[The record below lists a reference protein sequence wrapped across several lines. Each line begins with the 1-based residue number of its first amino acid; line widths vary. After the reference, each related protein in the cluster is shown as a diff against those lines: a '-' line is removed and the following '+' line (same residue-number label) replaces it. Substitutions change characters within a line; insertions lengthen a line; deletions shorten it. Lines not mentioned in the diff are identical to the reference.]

1 MSAKPQPPAHPA
13 SELIAEIARQ
23 ILLIETLEE
32 RRMDSLDF
40 HEVAVWQVQGFGNG
54 LRRWAQESQQT
65 HPQTKGSI
73 GL

>member
-40 HEVAVWQVQGFGNG
+40 HEVAVWQVQEALETAFDAGRKSRNK
-54 LRRWAQESQQT
+54 RPPKQKKA
-65 HPQTKGSI
+65 
-73 GL
+73 